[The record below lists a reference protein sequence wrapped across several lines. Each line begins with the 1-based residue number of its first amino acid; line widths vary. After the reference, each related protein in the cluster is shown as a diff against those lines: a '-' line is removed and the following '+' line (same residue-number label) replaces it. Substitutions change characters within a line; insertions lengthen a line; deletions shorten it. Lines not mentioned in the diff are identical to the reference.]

1 MLTICTTQGRFD
13 INSTSFKCVSC
24 SAFLMPTLADILGN
38 GYWPANPKSL
48 NVLFSQ
54 DLLLLWNTMQK
65 RMPGCSESSFI
76 RSLEDISVSK
86 GRFGSINPRTFTKAF
101 REWKYFNY
109 EVEKAQG
116 KEWMFCPSCSSNQH
130 SCHVDGNMKLYR
142 YKHSGREQ
150 SQSYY
155 GDLFISSNEHVSE
168 HIRKVY
174 STPQVRNFSD
184 DGKCGESNWRA
195 AGNKGKRKSRLDET
209 GLEIAGCRHAIAQWA
224 VNMFRGEIYG
234 YSNYIHV
241 HKMIPNNVKY
251 IWQDIICKYWKWAV
265 KASKSDES
273 NAHEIKPALSVMH
286 AKAHNW
292 TCQVLWGGRWQKR
305 FCIFHRRGS

>member
-1 MLTICTTQGRFD
+1 MFVFARSWFEFE
-13 INSTSFKCVSC
+13 SF
-24 SAFLMPTLADILGN
+24 
-38 GYWPANPKSL
+38 
-48 NVLFSQ
+48 VLQ
-54 DLLLLWNTMQK
+54 
-65 RMPGCSESSFI
+65 
-76 RSLEDISVSK
+76 
-86 GRFGSINPRTFTKAF
+86 
-101 REWKYFNY
+101 
-109 EVEKAQG
+109 
-116 KEWMFCPSCSSNQH
+116 
-130 SCHVDGNMKLYR
+130 
-142 YKHSGREQ
+142 
-150 SQSYY
+150 
-155 GDLFISSNEHVSE
+155 
-168 HIRKVY
+168 
-174 STPQVRNFSD
+174 NFSD

-292 TCQVLWGGRWQKR
+292 TCQVHWYHVFFIMNAGCVLIRISMFTLSIVYSDINEFLINKNFQTRLILRYCGEDGGKKVLHIPQERKLSRLIVTFRDWPTLQST
-305 FCIFHRRGS
+305 CYPSVSVT